1 MNSGNCP
8 EGKIYNAKT
17 KRCVLITG
25 KIGQQI
31 LKELQQSKKTKV
43 PKVPKVPAKQ
53 PKQEKQKKE
62 KVLKVDYN
70 KDAKKVANKI
80 KTMIKNKVKVN
91 KFYVKDFNL
100 DDNEIFDEDL
110 VKLIGKTATLENS
123 TMSYELNA
131 YKLKIKDNKNYIIV
145 TYFGDNNESDTDS
158 TKFKVA
164 IFGNKKKADEYYDND
179 EDDDE

>member
-8 EGKIYNAKT
+8 EGKIYNPKT

-43 PKVPKVPAKQ
+43 PKVPAKQ
-53 PKQEKQKKE
+53 PKEP
-62 KVLKVDYN
+62 KVPKVDYN

-80 KTMIKNKVKVN
+80 KSMIKNKVKVN

-145 TYFGDNNESDTDS
+145 TYFGDNDESDTDS
-158 TKFKVA
+158 TKFKVT

>member
-1 MNSGNCP
+1 MNKGNCP
-8 EGKIYNAKT
+8 EGKIYNPKT
-17 KRCVLITG
+17 KRCVLING

-31 LKELQQSKKTKV
+31 LKELQQSKKTKE
-43 PKVPKVPAKQ
+43 PKVPKQ
-53 PKQEKQKKE
+53 PKQEKQK
-62 KVLKVDYN
+62 KVDYN

-80 KTMIKNKVKVN
+80 KLMIKNKVKVN

-131 YKLKIKDNKNYIIV
+131 YKLKIKDNKNHIIV
-145 TYFGDNNESDTDS
+145 TYFGDNDESDTDS